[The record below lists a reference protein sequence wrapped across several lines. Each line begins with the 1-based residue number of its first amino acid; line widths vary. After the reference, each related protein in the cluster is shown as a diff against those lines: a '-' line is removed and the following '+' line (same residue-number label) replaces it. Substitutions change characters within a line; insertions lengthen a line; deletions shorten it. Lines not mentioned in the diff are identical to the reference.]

1 MYYNYSRNQENKKT
15 MKQQSKKI
23 INIVLNLLFP
33 FSETRKKIESLTPE
47 GVSEKC
53 EMAEISDD
61 KNVLSIFSYEN
72 ELMREMVHF
81 LKYKGNKSV
90 AKLFAEILYSEMIER
105 MSEMS
110 LFENFTNPVLI
121 PIPLSNKKFKK
132 RGFNQI
138 ELILKELK
146 KMDTENIFEVNT
158 KSLIKIKDT
167 LSQTAVKNR
176 RRRMENIRNCFG
188 VSDVEKI
195 SKRNIILI
203 DDVLTT
209 GATMREAKNSLMKA
223 GAKEVFCLTIAH

>member
-1 MYYNYSRNQENKKT
+1 MLSIKRT
-15 MKQQSKKI
+15 I
-23 INIVLNLLFP
+23 DAVLNFLFP

-47 GVSEKC
+47 GVLEKC

-72 ELMREMVHF
+72 KLMREMIHF
-81 LKYKGNKSV
+81 LKYKGNKNV

-110 LFENFTNPVLI
+110 LFENFTNPVLV
-121 PIPLSNKKFKK
+121 PIPLSNKKFKR

-146 KMDTENIFEVNT
+146 QIDTGNIFEVNT

-188 VSDVEKI
+188 VINTEKI
-195 SKRNIILI
+195 NKRNIILI

-209 GATMREAKNSLMKA
+209 GATMREARNALIKA
-223 GAKEVFCLTIAH
+223 GAKEVFCLTVAH